1 MRKILIFKVLMSQF
15 VFAGFLVPLNDSSNW
30 QTLQYSKIRPHK
42 LGFSQKGLTIHVDSS
57 AMPFIY
63 PFKKAA
69 EINKITISGRV
80 DKLINLSHGKT
91 QGEEGADDFIIKL
104 GLVLPGKETLNW
116 FQKAIAADWITTLF
130 ELASDSEGV
139 DHILFLNAVQN
150 REDLDKKRNH
160 PLGKGLMKEENKWL
174 LDKPGEFNFS
184 AEFPDGKDVLALWLS
199 TDGDDTQSDFTLII
213 DKISVE

>member
-1 MRKILIFKVLMSQF
+1 MRKILFFKVLMSQF
-15 VFAGFLVPLNDSSNW
+15 VFAGFLVPLSDSSDW

-42 LGFSQKGLTIHVDSS
+42 LEFSQKGLTINVNGS
-57 AMPFIY
+57 AMPIIY

-69 EINKITISGRV
+69 EINRITISGRV
-80 DKLINLSHGKT
+80 DKLINLPQGKT
-91 QGEEGADDFIIKL
+91 QGEKGSDDFIIKL

-116 FQKAIAADWITTLF
+116 FQKAIAADWIITLF
-130 ELASDSEGV
+130 ELASESEGV

-150 REDLDKKRNH
+150 REELNKKRNH
-160 PLGKGLMKEENKWL
+160 PLGKGLMIEENKWL
-174 LDKPGEFNFS
+174 LEESGEFSFS
-184 AEFPDGKDVLALWLS
+184 AEYPDGKNVLALWLS